1 MLLIAM
7 VSFRYL
13 FRNIHALGHRS
24 SIVTRD
30 TESDWQRR
38 SKLAITAQLSIT
50 GRELA
55 L

>member
-7 VSFRYL
+7 VSLRYL
-13 FRNIHALGHRS
+13 FGNIHALAHRS

-30 TESDWQRR
+30 TEPDWQRR
-38 SKLAITAQLSIT
+38 SKLVITAQLSIT